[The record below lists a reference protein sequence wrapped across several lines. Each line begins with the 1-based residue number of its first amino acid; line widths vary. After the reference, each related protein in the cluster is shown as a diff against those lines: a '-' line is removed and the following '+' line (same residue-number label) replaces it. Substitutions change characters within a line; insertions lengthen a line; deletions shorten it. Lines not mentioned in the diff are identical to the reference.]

1 MENENITLS
10 DMDIQWH
17 PAFCAA
23 AELEFKENKTELDFQ
38 REYNLSKKP
47 LQIDLLVVE
56 KLDDVNVENEIGRIF
71 RKYNVIEYKSPKDG
85 LTIDDF
91 FKTFAYAEL
100 YKSQG
105 KTVDQIPI
113 NQLTVSVVREIKPD
127 ELFRSLAKYGFM
139 VEKKFEGIYYVYGLH
154 LPAQI
159 VVTKELNSKKHRS
172 LKVLSENAL
181 EEDARAF
188 IEDARKLTDQG
199 DLINV
204 DAILQVSVS
213 ANYDLYNEL
222 KRRYPEMCEAMKTL
236 MRDEMMEA
244 QREGEVRGEKKG
256 ILETLFGLVKDGILS
271 VSDAAKRADM
281 NVADFEKAYKT
292 FLL

>member
-56 KLDDVNVENEIGRIF
+56 KLDDINVENEIGRIF

-113 NQLTVSVVREIKPD
+113 NKLTVSVVRERKPE
-127 ELFRSLAKYGFM
+127 ELFRSLAKYGFT

-244 QREGEVRGEKKG
+244 QREGKKKG

>member
-23 AELEFKENKTELDFQ
+23 AELEFKENKAELDFQ

-47 LQIDLLVVE
+47 LQIDLLIVE

-91 FKTFAYAEL
+91 SKTVGYAYQF
-100 YKSQG
+100 KSQG
-105 KTVDQIPI
+105 KTVDQIPFD
-113 NQLTVSVVREIKPD
+113 QLTVSVVREGKPE
-127 ELFRSLAKYGFM
+127 ELFRSLEKYGFT
-139 VEKKFEGIYYVYGLH
+139 VEKKFEGIYYVYGLY
-154 LPAQI
+154 LPAQV
-159 VVTKELNSKKHRS
+159 VVTKELDGEKHRS
-172 LKVLSENAL
+172 LRVLSKNAL

-188 IEDARKLTDQG
+188 IEEARKLTDQG

-236 MRDEMMEA
+236 MKDEMMEA
-244 QREGEVRGEKKG
+244 QKKGEAVGEKKG

-271 VSDAAKRADM
+271 VSDAAKRANM